1 MNTGDRAAQRV
12 PPDAGTSMAPLP
24 DPPLAPGPPIE
35 GSAIGTVPHV
45 PEREPHIPPESL
57 FRKRLRKFR
66 RLKRGYYS
74 FVFIVGAYMLSF
86 LLPIIANNVPLAVRY
101 NGRFYF
107 PLVTFY
113 PASQFG
119 QAAFGDPDYRALR
132 QEFRQSGQGNWVL
145 MPPIPYGPNEGLLNA
160 TEPPPNAPTG
170 AHLFGTDDRGRDVL
184 VRLAYGFNISLT
196 FALLV
201 TFLGNITGVAVGA
214 ALGYFGGRIDIV
226 GQRGIEIWSS
236 LPFLYTIMIMSS
248 IIVPIYLPGKIALL
262 QPSLWLLVA
271 ILAAFDWMAITFY
284 IRGEFYREK
293 AKDYVGAAI
302 ATGVSESGIMFRHI
316 LPNALTPV
324 VSFMP
329 FEIVANISALVALDF
344 LGFGLPAPTPSW
356 GELIGQGTENLTKWW
371 LVLYPLGVLF
381 LTLLLVVFIGEAIRE
396 AFDPK
401 EFSRLR

>member
-1 MNTGDRAAQRV
+1 MSDPAPASMQHV
-12 PPDAGTSMAPLP
+12 PPDLAASMAP
-24 DPPLAPGPPIE
+24 PPATSAP
-35 GSAIGTVPHV
+35 
-45 PEREPHIPPESL
+45 PPESL
-57 FRKRLRKFR
+57 LRKRLQKFR

-74 FVFIVGAYMLSF
+74 FLAITIAYAISF
-86 LLPIIANNVPLAVRY
+86 FLPLIANNIALAVRY
-101 NGRFYF
+101 DGQYF
-107 PLVTFY
+107 FPIVRY
-113 PASQFG
+113 HRANEFG
-119 QAAFGDPDYRALR
+119 QAAFGDPDYRALKR
-132 QEFRQSGQGNWVL
+132 QFAAEGKGNWVL
-145 MPPIPYGPNEGLLNA
+145 MPPIPYGPNESLLDLPGS
-160 TEPPPNAPTG
+160 PPHPPSA
-170 AHLFGTDDRGRDVL
+170 AHPFGTDDRGRDVL

-201 TFLGNITGVAVGA
+201 TMVGNLLGIAVGA
-214 ALGYFGGRIDIV
+214 SLGYFGGRLDIF

-236 LPFLYTIMIMSS
+236 LPFLYVVIIIGSV
-248 IIVPIYLPGKIALL
+248 IVPIYIPGRYQLM
-262 QPSLWLLVA
+262 QPSLWLLVV
-271 ILAAFDWMAITFY
+271 ILAAFDWMGITYY

-302 ATGVSESGIMFRHI
+302 ATGVSEPGIMFRHI

-324 VSFMP
+324 VSFAP

-356 GELIGQGTENLTKWW
+356 GELIGQGMENLTKWW
-371 LVLYPLGVLF
+371 LVFYPLGVLF